1 MNPYDQ
7 AIEDYA
13 SRSTREVDQV
23 FRDLKEETYAKMSNP
38 GMQVGEVEGTFL
50 RFLVAMT
57 GAKRV
62 LEFGTFTGYSA
73 MMMASAL
80 PPEGVLFTLDRD
92 PEAVGIAN
100 RYFDRVPYGKQI
112 KVIMGDARETV
123 QEIEAPIDM
132 AFIDADKEAYDLY
145 YEATLKILRPGGII
159 VLDNMLW
166 YGKVLDPPADD
177 KDALAIVAMN
187 EKIKNDRRV
196 ENVLLTVR
204 DGVMLVRKLPTP

>member
-1 MNPYDQ
+1 MDARLHLMNPYDQ

-80 PPEGVLFTLDRD
+80 PPKASSSLWTVILKAVDIAKKVFCPGSLWKDGSKWSWGMPGKRFTRS
-92 PEAVGIAN
+92 
-100 RYFDRVPYGKQI
+100 K
-112 KVIMGDARETV
+112 ARSIWRSST
-123 QEIEAPIDM
+123 PTRKPTTFTM
-132 AFIDADKEAYDLY
+132 
-145 YEATLKILRPGGII
+145 RP
-159 VLDNMLW
+159 
-166 YGKVLDPPADD
+166 
-177 KDALAIVAMN
+177 
-187 EKIKNDRRV
+187 R
-196 ENVLLTVR
+196 
-204 DGVMLVRKLPTP
+204 